1 MSDELTAPARFAVA
15 VTPSDS
21 TVLTPTR
28 GLYVGSGGNVTVRMV
43 GDQATVTYTAVQ
55 TGQLLPISVD
65 QVHSTN
71 TTASS
76 ITAVW

>member
-15 VTPSDS
+15 VVPSDS

-43 GDQATVTYTAVQ
+43 GDQATVTFTAVQ

>member
-15 VTPSDS
+15 VTPNDS

-28 GLYVGSGGNVTVRMV
+28 GLHVGSGGNVTVRMV
-43 GDQATVTYTAVQ
+43 GDQATVTFTAVQ